1 MSKINPI
8 FALVMILNLAISLPL
23 ITCALFSMLIL
34 LEWCNRQ
41 LREQHT
47 LFAFMLT
54 ATLLYVG
61 HYIYFNRAADL
72 LPLSDILYVS
82 ANLTVYPLYLIYI
95 IRLTSKWRAVYWLML
110 LPGLL
115 AIMATGTGY
124 IFMTDEEDRMFV
136 HNYLYHNSQTGLTDM
151 ALFQAYIRQF
161 CKLVFAIEVI
171 ATVVIGSMMIRR
183 YDRMVDEF
191 YADTDDKSMRNIQS
205 ILYLVLTIAILSF
218 IVNIIGR
225 ARFTDHEIILT
236 TTSLMFSALLFAIG
250 YEGLHRH
257 FSIIDMRTNK
267 EQVSNDDSAALKDAV
282 NRSMTE
288 RIIALVE
295 NDKIYL
301 QPDLKLDDLAQMM
314 HTNRTYIY
322 QAVNQQMGISF
333 NEFINRY
340 RIAHA
345 KRLSEHEEVQLTQNA
360 FSKKEVGHLH
370 LGSVPLSIYQCKKV
384 IQPLLPQ

>member
-34 LEWCNRQ
+34 LEWYNRQ

-61 HYIYFNRAADL
+61 HYIYFNRAVDL

-205 ILYLVLTIAILSF
+205 ILYLVLTIAVLSF

-301 QPDLKLDDLAQMM
+301 QPDLKLDDVAQMM

-345 KRLSEHEEVQLTQNA
+345 KRLMASDPTLSMNDVALQSGFASLSSFYRNM
-360 FSKKEVGHLH
+360 KK
-370 LGSVPLSIYQCKKV
+370 YN
-384 IQPLLPQ
+384 

>member
-41 LREQHT
+41 LREHHT

-301 QPDLKLDDLAQMM
+301 QPDLKLDDVAQMM

-345 KRLSEHEEVQLTQNA
+345 KRLMASDPTLSMNDVALLSGFASLSSFYRNM
-360 FSKKEVGHLH
+360 KK
-370 LGSVPLSIYQCKKV
+370 YN
-384 IQPLLPQ
+384 

>member
-34 LEWCNRQ
+34 MEWYNRQ

-124 IFMTDEEDRMFV
+124 IFMTDEEDRLFV
-136 HNYLYHNSQTGLTDM
+136 HNYLYHNSQTELTDM

-345 KRLSEHEEVQLTQNA
+345 KRLMASDPTLSMNDVALLSGFASLSSFYRNM
-360 FSKKEVGHLH
+360 KK
-370 LGSVPLSIYQCKKV
+370 YN
-384 IQPLLPQ
+384 

>member
-34 LEWCNRQ
+34 LEWYNRQ

-136 HNYLYHNSQTGLTDM
+136 HNYLYHNSQTELTDM

-301 QPDLKLDDLAQMM
+301 QPDLKLDDVAQMM

-345 KRLSEHEEVQLTQNA
+345 KRLMASDPTLSMNDVALLSGFASLSSFYRNM
-360 FSKKEVGHLH
+360 KK
-370 LGSVPLSIYQCKKV
+370 YN
-384 IQPLLPQ
+384 

>member
-301 QPDLKLDDLAQMM
+301 QPDLKLDDVAQMM

-345 KRLSEHEEVQLTQNA
+345 KRLMANDPTLSMNDVALLSGFASLSSFYRNM
-360 FSKKEVGHLH
+360 KK
-370 LGSVPLSIYQCKKV
+370 YN
-384 IQPLLPQ
+384 

>member
-205 ILYLVLTIAILSF
+205 ILYLVLTIAVLSF

-301 QPDLKLDDLAQMM
+301 QPDLKLDDVAQMM

-345 KRLSEHEEVQLTQNA
+345 KRLMASDPTLSMNDVALHSGFASLSSFYRNM
-360 FSKKEVGHLH
+360 KK
-370 LGSVPLSIYQCKKV
+370 YN
-384 IQPLLPQ
+384 

>member
-34 LEWCNRQ
+34 LEWYNRQ

-205 ILYLVLTIAILSF
+205 ILYLVLTIAVLSF

-301 QPDLKLDDLAQMM
+301 QPDLKLDDVAQMM

-345 KRLSEHEEVQLTQNA
+345 KRLMASDPTLSMNDVALHSGFASLSSFYRNM
-360 FSKKEVGHLH
+360 KK
-370 LGSVPLSIYQCKKV
+370 YN
-384 IQPLLPQ
+384 

>member
-34 LEWCNRQ
+34 MEWYNRQ

-124 IFMTDEEDRMFV
+124 NFMTDEEGRMFV

-205 ILYLVLTIAILSF
+205 ILYLVLTIAVLSF

-345 KRLSEHEEVQLTQNA
+345 KRLMASDPTLSMNDVALLSGFASLSSFYRNM
-360 FSKKEVGHLH
+360 KK
-370 LGSVPLSIYQCKKV
+370 YN
-384 IQPLLPQ
+384 

>member
-8 FALVMILNLAISLPL
+8 FALVMILDLAISLPL

-61 HYIYFNRAADL
+61 HYIYFNRAVDL

-124 IFMTDEEDRMFV
+124 IVMTDEEDRMFV

-205 ILYLVLTIAILSF
+205 ILYLVLTISILSF

-267 EQVSNDDSAALKDAV
+267 EQVSNDDSTALKDAV

-322 QAVNQQMGISF
+322 QAVNQQMGLSF

-345 KRLSEHEEVQLTQNA
+345 KRLMASDPTLSMNDVALQSGFASLSSFYRNM
-360 FSKKEVGHLH
+360 KKFN
-370 LGSVPLSIYQCKKV
+370 
-384 IQPLLPQ
+384 

>member
-34 LEWCNRQ
+34 LEWYNRQ

-61 HYIYFNRAADL
+61 HYIYFNRAVDL

-95 IRLTSKWRAVYWLML
+95 IRLTSKWKSVYWLML

-136 HNYLYHNSQTGLTDM
+136 HNYLYHNSQTELTDM

-205 ILYLVLTIAILSF
+205 ILYLVLTIAVLSF

-257 FSIIDMRTNK
+257 FSIIDIRTNK

-301 QPDLKLDDLAQMM
+301 QPDLKLDDVAQMM

-345 KRLSEHEEVQLTQNA
+345 KRLMASDPTLSMNDVALHSGFASLSSFYRNM
-360 FSKKEVGHLH
+360 KK
-370 LGSVPLSIYQCKKV
+370 YN
-384 IQPLLPQ
+384 

>member
-34 LEWCNRQ
+34 LEWYNRQ

-205 ILYLVLTIAILSF
+205 ILYLVLTIAVLSF

-250 YEGLHRH
+250 YQGLHRH

-301 QPDLKLDDLAQMM
+301 QPDLKLDDVAQMM

-345 KRLSEHEEVQLTQNA
+345 KRLMASDPTLSMNDVALHSGFASLSSFYRNM
-360 FSKKEVGHLH
+360 KK
-370 LGSVPLSIYQCKKV
+370 YN
-384 IQPLLPQ
+384 

>member
-34 LEWCNRQ
+34 LEWYNRQ

-61 HYIYFNRAADL
+61 HYIYFNRAVDL

-136 HNYLYHNSQTGLTDM
+136 HNYLYHNSQTELTDM

-205 ILYLVLTIAILSF
+205 ILYLVLTIAVLSF

-345 KRLSEHEEVQLTQNA
+345 KRLMASDPTLSMNDVALQSGFASLSSFYRNM
-360 FSKKEVGHLH
+360 KK
-370 LGSVPLSIYQCKKV
+370 YN
-384 IQPLLPQ
+384 

>member
-61 HYIYFNRAADL
+61 HYIYFNRAVDL

-205 ILYLVLTIAILSF
+205 ILYLLLTIAVLSF

-345 KRLSEHEEVQLTQNA
+345 KRLMASDPTLSMNDVALLSGFASLSSFYRNM
-360 FSKKEVGHLH
+360 KK
-370 LGSVPLSIYQCKKV
+370 YN
-384 IQPLLPQ
+384 

>member
-205 ILYLVLTIAILSF
+205 ILYLLLTIAVLSF

-225 ARFTDHEIILT
+225 ARFTDHEIILA

-345 KRLSEHEEVQLTQNA
+345 KRLMASDPTLSMNDVALLSGFASLSSFYRNM
-360 FSKKEVGHLH
+360 KK
-370 LGSVPLSIYQCKKV
+370 YN
-384 IQPLLPQ
+384 

>member
-34 LEWCNRQ
+34 LEWYNRQ

-61 HYIYFNRAADL
+61 HYIYFNRAVEL

-82 ANLTVYPLYLIYI
+82 ANITVYPLYLIYI

-124 IFMTDEEDRMFV
+124 IVMTDEEDRMFV

-345 KRLSEHEEVQLTQNA
+345 KRLMASDPTLSMNDVALQSGFASLSSFYRNM
-360 FSKKEVGHLH
+360 KK
-370 LGSVPLSIYQCKKV
+370 YN
-384 IQPLLPQ
+384 

>member
-34 LEWCNRQ
+34 LEWYNRQ

-136 HNYLYHNSQTGLTDM
+136 HNYLYHNSQTELTDM

-236 TTSLMFSALLFAIG
+236 TTSLTFSALLFAIG

-301 QPDLKLDDLAQMM
+301 QPDLKLDDVAQMM

-345 KRLSEHEEVQLTQNA
+345 KRLMASDPTLSMNDVALLSGFASLSSFYRNM
-360 FSKKEVGHLH
+360 KK
-370 LGSVPLSIYQCKKV
+370 YN
-384 IQPLLPQ
+384 

>member
-47 LFAFMLT
+47 LLAFMLT

-61 HYIYFNRAADL
+61 HYIYFNRAVDL

-301 QPDLKLDDLAQMM
+301 QPDLKLDDVAQMM

-345 KRLSEHEEVQLTQNA
+345 KRLMASDPTLSMNDVALHSGFASLSSFYRNM
-360 FSKKEVGHLH
+360 KK
-370 LGSVPLSIYQCKKV
+370 YN
-384 IQPLLPQ
+384 

>member
-34 LEWCNRQ
+34 LEWYNRQ

-115 AIMATGTGY
+115 AIIATGTGY

-136 HNYLYHNSQTGLTDM
+136 HNYLYHNSQTELTDM

-205 ILYLVLTIAILSF
+205 ILYLVLTIAVLSF

-345 KRLSEHEEVQLTQNA
+345 KRLMASDPTLSMNDVALLSGFASLSSFYRNM
-360 FSKKEVGHLH
+360 KK
-370 LGSVPLSIYQCKKV
+370 YN
-384 IQPLLPQ
+384 

>member
-1 MSKINPI
+1 MSKIIPI

-151 ALFQAYIRQF
+151 ALFQAYIHQF

-267 EQVSNDDSAALKDAV
+267 EQVSNDDSAALKDDV

-345 KRLSEHEEVQLTQNA
+345 KRLMASDPTLSMNDVALQSGFASLSSFYRNM
-360 FSKKEVGHLH
+360 KK
-370 LGSVPLSIYQCKKV
+370 YN
-384 IQPLLPQ
+384 

>member
-8 FALVMILNLAISLPL
+8 FALVMIFNLAISLPL

-34 LEWCNRQ
+34 LEWYNRQ

-61 HYIYFNRAADL
+61 HYIYFNRAVDL

-250 YEGLHRH
+250 YQGLHRH

-345 KRLSEHEEVQLTQNA
+345 KRLMASDPTLSMNDVALLSGFASLSSFYRNM
-360 FSKKEVGHLH
+360 KK
-370 LGSVPLSIYQCKKV
+370 YN
-384 IQPLLPQ
+384 

>member
-110 LPGLL
+110 IPGFIAML
-115 AIMATGTGY
+115 ATGTGY
-124 IFMTDEEDRMFV
+124 IVMTDEEDRMFV

-205 ILYLVLTIAILSF
+205 ILYLVLTIAVLSF

-345 KRLSEHEEVQLTQNA
+345 KRLMASDPTLSMNDVALLSGFASLSSFYRNM
-360 FSKKEVGHLH
+360 KK
-370 LGSVPLSIYQCKKV
+370 YN
-384 IQPLLPQ
+384 

>member
-61 HYIYFNRAADL
+61 HYIYFNRAVDL

-205 ILYLVLTIAILSF
+205 ILYLVLTIAVLSF

-250 YEGLHRH
+250 YQGLHRH

-301 QPDLKLDDLAQMM
+301 QPDLKLDDVAQMM

-345 KRLSEHEEVQLTQNA
+345 KRLMASDPTLSMNDVALHSGFASLSSFYRNM
-360 FSKKEVGHLH
+360 KK
-370 LGSVPLSIYQCKKV
+370 YN
-384 IQPLLPQ
+384 

>member
-34 LEWCNRQ
+34 LEWYNRQ

-95 IRLTSKWRAVYWLML
+95 IRLTSKWKSVYWLML

-136 HNYLYHNSQTGLTDM
+136 HNYLYHNSQTELTDM

-301 QPDLKLDDLAQMM
+301 QPDLKLDDVAQMM

-345 KRLSEHEEVQLTQNA
+345 KRLMASDPTLSMNDVALHSGFASLSSFYRNM
-360 FSKKEVGHLH
+360 KK
-370 LGSVPLSIYQCKKV
+370 YN
-384 IQPLLPQ
+384 

>member
-61 HYIYFNRAADL
+61 HYIYFNRAVDL

-205 ILYLVLTIAILSF
+205 ILYLVLTIAVLSF

-345 KRLSEHEEVQLTQNA
+345 KRLMASDPTLSMNDVALLSGFASLSSFYRNM
-360 FSKKEVGHLH
+360 KK
-370 LGSVPLSIYQCKKV
+370 YN
-384 IQPLLPQ
+384 

>member
-136 HNYLYHNSQTGLTDM
+136 HNYLYHNSQTELTDM

-171 ATVVIGSMMIRR
+171 ATVVIGTMMIRR

-267 EQVSNDDSAALKDAV
+267 EQVSNDDSTALKDAV

-345 KRLSEHEEVQLTQNA
+345 KRLMASDPTLSMNDVALHSGFASLSSFYRNM
-360 FSKKEVGHLH
+360 KK
-370 LGSVPLSIYQCKKV
+370 YN
-384 IQPLLPQ
+384 

>member
-1 MSKINPI
+1 MSKINSI

-34 LEWCNRQ
+34 LEWYNRQ

-61 HYIYFNRAADL
+61 HYIYFNRAVDL

-82 ANLTVYPLYLIYI
+82 ANITVYPLYLIYI

-124 IFMTDEEDRMFV
+124 IVMTDEEDRMFV

-345 KRLSEHEEVQLTQNA
+345 KRLMASDPTLSMNDVALQSGFASLSSFYRNM
-360 FSKKEVGHLH
+360 KK
-370 LGSVPLSIYQCKKV
+370 YN
-384 IQPLLPQ
+384 

>member
-34 LEWCNRQ
+34 LEWYNRQ

-205 ILYLVLTIAILSF
+205 ILYLVLTIAVLSF

-345 KRLSEHEEVQLTQNA
+345 KRLMASDPTLSMNDVALHSGFASLSSFYRNM
-360 FSKKEVGHLH
+360 KK
-370 LGSVPLSIYQCKKV
+370 YN
-384 IQPLLPQ
+384 

>member
-34 LEWCNRQ
+34 LEWYNRQ

-61 HYIYFNRAADL
+61 HYIYFHRAVDL

-205 ILYLVLTIAILSF
+205 ILYLVLTIAVLSF

-301 QPDLKLDDLAQMM
+301 QPDLKLDDVAQMM

-345 KRLSEHEEVQLTQNA
+345 KRLMASDPTLSMNDVALQSGFASLSSFYRNM
-360 FSKKEVGHLH
+360 KK
-370 LGSVPLSIYQCKKV
+370 YN
-384 IQPLLPQ
+384 

>member
-225 ARFTDHEIILT
+225 ARFTDHKIILT

-301 QPDLKLDDLAQMM
+301 QPDLKLDDVAQMM

-345 KRLSEHEEVQLTQNA
+345 KRLMASDPTLSMNDVALLSGFASLSSFYRNM
-360 FSKKEVGHLH
+360 KK
-370 LGSVPLSIYQCKKV
+370 YN
-384 IQPLLPQ
+384 

>member
-34 LEWCNRQ
+34 LEWYNRQ

-61 HYIYFNRAADL
+61 HYIYFNRAVEL

-82 ANLTVYPLYLIYI
+82 ANITVYPLYLIYI

-136 HNYLYHNSQTGLTDM
+136 HNYLYHNSQTELTDM

-205 ILYLVLTIAILSF
+205 ILYLVLTIAVLSF

-345 KRLSEHEEVQLTQNA
+345 KRLMASDPT
-360 FSKKEVGHLH
+360 
-370 LGSVPLSIYQCKKV
+370 LSINDVALHSGFASLSSFYRNMKKYN
-384 IQPLLPQ
+384 

>member
-34 LEWCNRQ
+34 LEWYNRQ

-136 HNYLYHNSQTGLTDM
+136 HNYLYHNSQTELTDM

-345 KRLSEHEEVQLTQNA
+345 KRLMASDPTLSMNDVALLSGFASLSSFYRNM
-360 FSKKEVGHLH
+360 KK
-370 LGSVPLSIYQCKKV
+370 YN
-384 IQPLLPQ
+384 

>member
-34 LEWCNRQ
+34 LEWYNRQ

-61 HYIYFNRAADL
+61 HYIYFNRAVDL

-345 KRLSEHEEVQLTQNA
+345 KRLMASDPTLSMNDVALHSGFASLSSFYRNM
-360 FSKKEVGHLH
+360 KK
-370 LGSVPLSIYQCKKV
+370 YN
-384 IQPLLPQ
+384 

>member
-34 LEWCNRQ
+34 LEWYNRQ

-61 HYIYFNRAADL
+61 HYIYFHRAVDL

-95 IRLTSKWRAVYWLML
+95 IRLTSKWKSVYWLML

-136 HNYLYHNSQTGLTDM
+136 HNYLYHNSQTELTDM

-205 ILYLVLTIAILSF
+205 ILYLVLTIAVLSF

-282 NRSMTE
+282 NYSMTE

-345 KRLSEHEEVQLTQNA
+345 KRLMASDPTLSMNDVALLSGFASLSSFYRNM
-360 FSKKEVGHLH
+360 KK
-370 LGSVPLSIYQCKKV
+370 YN
-384 IQPLLPQ
+384 

>member
-61 HYIYFNRAADL
+61 HYIYFNRAVDL

-301 QPDLKLDDLAQMM
+301 QPDLKLDDVAQMM

-345 KRLSEHEEVQLTQNA
+345 KRLMASDPTLSMNDVALLSGFASLSSFYRNM
-360 FSKKEVGHLH
+360 KK
-370 LGSVPLSIYQCKKV
+370 YN
-384 IQPLLPQ
+384 

>member
-82 ANLTVYPLYLIYI
+82 ANITVYPLYLIYI

-124 IFMTDEEDRMFV
+124 IVMTDEEDRMFV

-205 ILYLVLTIAILSF
+205 ILYLVLTIAVLSF

-267 EQVSNDDSAALKDAV
+267 EQVANDDSAALKDDV

-345 KRLSEHEEVQLTQNA
+345 KRLMASDPTLSMNDVALQSGFASLSSFYRNM
-360 FSKKEVGHLH
+360 KK
-370 LGSVPLSIYQCKKV
+370 YN
-384 IQPLLPQ
+384 

>member
-34 LEWCNRQ
+34 LEWYNRQ

-124 IFMTDEEDRMFV
+124 ILMTDEEDRMFV

-301 QPDLKLDDLAQMM
+301 QPDLKLDDVAQMM

-345 KRLSEHEEVQLTQNA
+345 KRLMASDPTLSMNDVALQSGFASLSSFYRNM
-360 FSKKEVGHLH
+360 KK
-370 LGSVPLSIYQCKKV
+370 YN
-384 IQPLLPQ
+384 

>member
-34 LEWCNRQ
+34 MEWCNRQ

-61 HYIYFNRAADL
+61 HYIYFNRAVHL

-205 ILYLVLTIAILSF
+205 ILYLLLTIAVLSF

-345 KRLSEHEEVQLTQNA
+345 KRLMASDPTLSMNDVALLSGFASLSSFYRNM
-360 FSKKEVGHLH
+360 KK
-370 LGSVPLSIYQCKKV
+370 YN
-384 IQPLLPQ
+384 

>member
-34 LEWCNRQ
+34 LEWYNRQ

-95 IRLTSKWRAVYWLML
+95 IRLTSKCRAVYWLML

-301 QPDLKLDDLAQMM
+301 QPDLKLDDVAQMM

-345 KRLSEHEEVQLTQNA
+345 KRLMASDPTLSMNDVALLSGFASLSSFYRNM
-360 FSKKEVGHLH
+360 KK
-370 LGSVPLSIYQCKKV
+370 YN
-384 IQPLLPQ
+384 

>member
-34 LEWCNRQ
+34 LEWYNRQ

-136 HNYLYHNSQTGLTDM
+136 HNYLYHNSQTELTDM

-205 ILYLVLTIAILSF
+205 ILYLVLTIAVLSF

-345 KRLSEHEEVQLTQNA
+345 KRLMTSDPTLSMNDVALHSGFASLSSFYRNM
-360 FSKKEVGHLH
+360 KK
-370 LGSVPLSIYQCKKV
+370 YN
-384 IQPLLPQ
+384 

>member
-34 LEWCNRQ
+34 LEWYNRQ

-61 HYIYFNRAADL
+61 HYIYFHRAVDL

-95 IRLTSKWRAVYWLML
+95 IRLTSKWKSVYWLML

-205 ILYLVLTIAILSF
+205 ILYLVLTIAVLSF

-345 KRLSEHEEVQLTQNA
+345 KRLMASDPTLSMNDVALLSGFASLSSFYRNM
-360 FSKKEVGHLH
+360 KK
-370 LGSVPLSIYQCKKV
+370 YN
-384 IQPLLPQ
+384 